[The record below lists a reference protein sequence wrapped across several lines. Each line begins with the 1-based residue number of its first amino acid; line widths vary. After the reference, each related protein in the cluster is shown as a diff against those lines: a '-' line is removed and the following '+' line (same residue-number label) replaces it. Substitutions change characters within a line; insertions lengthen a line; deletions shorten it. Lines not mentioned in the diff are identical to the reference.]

1 MKQHT
6 ASKESKMFSSI
17 IKFMKS
23 DLEKGQKDTFLSFI
37 DTIYKVSRPEVEFMQ
52 RVLECEFTLDEIEI
66 LKDVVSQMS
75 VDHDRRCMYVYFH
88 DLDLPSSNQD
98 DIMHVLNAF
107 EKIDYID
114 TGGILIYIP
123 I

>member
-1 MKQHT
+1 MKQHA

-17 IKFMKS
+17 IKFIKS
-23 DLEKGQKDTFLSFI
+23 DFEKGQKDTFLSFI
-37 DTIYKVSRPEVEFMQ
+37 DTIYQVSRPEVEFMQ

-66 LKDVVSQMS
+66 LKDVVSQML
-75 VDHDRRCMYVYFH
+75 VDYDRRFMYVYFH

-107 EKIDYID
+107 EKIEYAEEK
-114 TGGILIYIP
+114 GVLIYIP